1 LTVGVASLSFNIEM
15 ALGVNITL
23 KEGAKAPAFTASTNG
38 GGKVSLK
45 DFKGKHV
52 VLFFYPKDDTPG

>member
-1 LTVGVASLSFNIEM
+1 MTVALNPAQAVPVM
-15 ALGVNITL
+15 ALGPNITL
-23 KEGAKAPAFTASTNG
+23 KEGDRAPAFTAPTNG

-45 DFKGKHV
+45 EFKGKHV

>member
-1 LTVGVASLSFNIEM
+1 MATGLAPGMIVAM
-15 ALGVNITL
+15 ATTPPIQLE
-23 KEGAKAPAFTASTNG
+23 EGDKAPAFHAATQAG
-38 GGKVSLK
+38 GQVALK

>member
-1 LTVGVASLSFNIEM
+1 MATGPAPGMIVAM
-15 ALGVNITL
+15 AITPPIQL
-23 KEGAKAPAFTASTNG
+23 KEGDKAPAFQGATQAG
-38 GGKVSLK
+38 GQVTLK

>member
-1 LTVGVASLSFNIEM
+1 MIVAM
-15 ALGVNITL
+15 AITPPIQL
-23 KEGAKAPAFTASTNG
+23 KEGDKAPAFQGATQAG
-38 GGKVSLK
+38 GQVTLK

>member
-1 LTVGVASLSFNIEM
+1 MSAPM
-15 ALGVNITL
+15 ATEPPIQL
-23 KEGAKAPAFTASTNG
+23 KEGDKAPAFQAATQAG
-38 GGKVSLK
+38 GQVALK

>member
-15 ALGVNITL
+15 ALGANITL